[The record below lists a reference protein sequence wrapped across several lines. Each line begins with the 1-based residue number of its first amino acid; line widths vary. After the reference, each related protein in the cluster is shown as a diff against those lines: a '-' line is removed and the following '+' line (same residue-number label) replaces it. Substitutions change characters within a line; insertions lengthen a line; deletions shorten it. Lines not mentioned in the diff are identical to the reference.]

1 MASRIRTHLLLHTL
15 PGLENASL
23 DSTSPWNASAWQPR
37 VDVYE
42 MAEKI
47 LIRVEAPGLETDHLK
62 LQFEPGELLVAGVRT
77 QPKLP
82 ESARAALVEMHYGP
96 FRRRFALPANADGDG
111 IAATYDAG
119 ILQITVP
126 RSPKNA
132 AREIQVQTS

>member
-1 MASRIRTHLLLHTL
+1 MATRIRTHLLLHTL
-15 PGLENASL
+15 PGL
-23 DSTSPWNASAWQPR
+23 DSGSPWSASAWQPR

-47 LIRVEAPGLETDHLK
+47 MILVEAPGLQIPHLK
-62 LQFEPGELLVAGVRT
+62 LQFEPGELLVEGIRT
-77 QPKLP
+77 QPQLP
-82 ESARAALVEMHYGP
+82 EAARAALVEMHYGP

-126 RSPKNA
+126 RSEKSA
-132 AREIQVQTS
+132 AREIKVQTNA